1 MSLSVWILFVAVALA
16 AILSPGP
23 AVFLAITNSITFG
36 WRRVTFSSLGNI
48 SGLLVISSVTMAGL
62 GALLKT
68 SALVFTVFKLVG
80 AGYLIF
86 LGIKQW
92 RSRGSVFTQANAA
105 PEAGN
110 RGNGGLFLQGLLIAL
125 TNPKA
130 ILFFSAL
137 FPQFIRPDQAVAPQ
151 FMILTATFMTF
162 SFTIL
167 MSYGMLAHAARAWFA
182 EERRSVWF
190 NRLSGSVFLL
200 LGVGMLRI
208 KASRA

>member
-1 MSLSVWILFVAVALA
+1 MMSLSAWIIFVAVALV

-23 AVFLAITNSITFG
+23 AVFLAITNSVTFG

-48 SGLLVISSVTMAGL
+48 VGLLVVSSVTMAGL

-68 SALVFTVFKLVG
+68 SALVFTAFKLVG

-86 LGIKQW
+86 LGLKQW
-92 RSRGSVFTQANAA
+92 GARASIFTQVATPATA
-105 PEAGN
+105 Q
-110 RGNGGLFLQGLLIAL
+110 RGNGELFRQGLLIAL

-137 FPQFIRPDQAVAPQ
+137 FPQFIRADQAVAPQ
-151 FMILTATFMTF
+151 FLLLTATFMSC

-167 MSYGMLAHAARAWFA
+167 MSYGLLAHSARTWFA
-182 EERRSVWF
+182 DGRRSSWF

-200 LGVGMLRI
+200 LGLGLLRL
-208 KASRA
+208 KTSRA

>member
-1 MSLSVWILFVAVALA
+1 MSLSAWIIFVAVALA

-23 AVFLAITNSITFG
+23 AVFLAITNSVTYG

-92 RSRGSVFTQANAA
+92 RARTSVFN
-105 PEAGN
+105 
-110 RGNGGLFLQGLLIAL
+110 
-125 TNPKA
+125 K
-130 ILFFSAL
+130 
-137 FPQFIRPDQAVAPQ
+137 AVAPV
-151 FMILTATFMTF
+151 
-162 SFTIL
+162 
-167 MSYGMLAHAARAWFA
+167 AHTPSTGKAARAMA
-182 EERRSVWF
+182 ARAGRTAKARTRSPREIV
-190 NRLSGSVFLL
+190 R
-200 LGVGMLRI
+200 
-208 KASRA
+208 K